1 MCKDDIS
8 HLCTQ
13 HPAVFWRWWYSKATA
28 AFQRKRETN
37 KRAIAAVVGV
47 ALLLLLGAVIA
58 TVILGTQLSTGVIQK
73 YTECISIFYKN
84 QALNL
89 YCK

>member
-1 MCKDDIS
+1 M
-8 HLCTQ
+8 
-13 HPAVFWRWWYSKATA
+13 
-28 AFQRKRETN
+28 N

-58 TVILGTQLSTGVIQK
+58 TVILGMQLSTGVIIK
-73 YTECISIFYKN
+73 YTECILTIYKN
-84 QALNL
+84 QALNF